1 MSLNSGLQTSF
12 STSEESESYIIA
24 LPSVTCVVVHAAAVP
39 CEAALCIAFVSSSL
53 SVRLSSYNSSMESGR
68 ISDLVDYLMHV

>member
-1 MSLNSGLQTSF
+1 VGYRHLSAHPRKVSP
-12 STSEESESYIIA
+12 YIIA